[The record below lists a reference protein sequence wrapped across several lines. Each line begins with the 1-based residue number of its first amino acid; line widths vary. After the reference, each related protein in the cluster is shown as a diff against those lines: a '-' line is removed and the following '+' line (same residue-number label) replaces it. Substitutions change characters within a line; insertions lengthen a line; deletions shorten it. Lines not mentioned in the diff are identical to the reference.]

1 VVPGTLISNP
11 KVRTGPP
18 KDNEEDYDGP
28 VWAGVIPLAL
38 TAGKPERIRHSSQ
51 ASTAGLVA
59 RGICSARFRS
69 KRPIAAQPGTR

>member
-18 KDNEEDYDGP
+18 KDNEEERR
-28 VWAGVIPLAL
+28 AGLGRVIPLAL